1 MTEALALTHVTKHF
15 HTRAGLVRA
24 VDDVSFSIHPG
35 ETMGLVGE
43 SGSGK
48 STVGKLATALL
59 TPTSGEVA
67 VDGTTLTGLSARQLR
82 EKRRDFNIVFQDPT
96 SSLNPRMT
104 VGQIVAEPL
113 IIHGTVPHVNRR
125 ARVRDLLAQVGLGED
140 MGSRY
145 VHALSGGQRQR
156 VSLARAL
163 ASEPKLLVA
172 DEPTSA
178 LDVSVQASVLNLI
191 ADLRETMDFACL
203 FISHDLSAVEYLA
216 DRIAVMYLGQ
226 IVELTDRQS
235 LFAGPLHPYSE
246 ILLEAAPLTD
256 PRTKRARIVLEGDQP
271 SPLNIPPGCRF
282 HPRCPLA
289 TDRCRQE
296 VPELRTLTLGETTT
310 QVSCH
315 LVADD
320 GTRPQLTSESY
331 GPRPKPE
338 VPDPAAVA
346 DPADRAD
353 PADSADPGEV

>member
-1 MTEALALTHVTKHF
+1 MTDALTLTHVSKHF

-24 VDDVSFSIHPG
+24 VDDVTFSIRPG
-35 ETMGLVGE
+35 ETLGLVGE

-48 STVGKLATALL
+48 STVGRLATALL
-59 TPTSGEVA
+59 APTAGEVA
-67 VDGTTLTGLSARQLR
+67 VDGTPLAGLTAAQLR
-82 EKRRDFNIVFQDPT
+82 AKRRDFNIVFQDPT

-113 IIHGTVPHVNRR
+113 IIHGLVPQAERR
-125 ARVRDLLAQVGLGED
+125 GRVAELLGAVGLGAD

-191 ADLRETMDFACL
+191 ADLRATMDFACL

-226 IVELTDRQS
+226 IVELTDRRS
-235 LFAGPLHPYSE
+235 LFARPLHPYSE

-256 PRTKRARIVLEGDQP
+256 PRQTRERIVLTGDQP
-271 SPLNIPPGCRF
+271 SPLRIPRGCRF

-289 TDRCRQE
+289 EDVCRTD
-296 VPELRTLTLGETTT
+296 VPELRALELTGRPV
-310 QVSCH
+310 QVACH
-315 LVADD
+315 LVGPD
-320 GTRPQLTSESY
+320 GERPALGAGSVGGPAGVAPGAVQGVSE
-331 GPRPKPE
+331 
-338 VPDPAAVA
+338 
-346 DPADRAD
+346 
-353 PADSADPGEV
+353 